1 MNAAQVAAL
10 TAFLK
15 LQTRGFAFDESDD
28 QLSLR
33 LDGQR
38 IATYLLRDEA
48 LTRRAF
54 VNVHT
59 PSGIPVTRRFPSQTP
74 DNNDHPEMH
83 PGIWMSFGW
92 IDGNDYWRLTSPV
105 VFDRFLQPPTA
116 NGNEATFATRDR
128 YMDPSGE
135 KTICMQDTSYRWQR
149 VDQGLRLD
157 WDATFF
163 SDEHDVVFGDQ
174 EESGLAI
181 RIASPLRVDG
191 GSGEIQNDQGQRN
204 GKGTWG
210 QEFTWID
217 YSGTVGDV
225 RAGILIVPHPD
236 NPRASW
242 AHSRDYGAL
251 VANPFPRQPKER
263 REPYVTT
270 TIPKGKPFRLRYSM
284 LLRESPAAT
293 FDAEALART
302 LRE

>member
-1 MNAAQVAAL
+1 
-10 TAFLK
+10 
-15 LQTRGFAFDESDD
+15 
-28 QLSLR
+28 
-33 LDGQR
+33 
-38 IATYLLRDEA
+38 
-48 LTRRAF
+48 
-54 VNVHT
+54 
-59 PSGIPVTRRFPSQTP
+59 
-74 DNNDHPEMH
+74 
-83 PGIWMSFGW
+83 
-92 IDGNDYWRLTSPV
+92 
-105 VFDRFLQPPTA
+105 
-116 NGNEATFATRDR
+116 
-128 YMDPSGE
+128 
-135 KTICMQDTSYRWQR
+135 
-149 VDQGLRLD
+149 
-157 WDATFF
+157 
-163 SDEHDVVFGDQ
+163 VFGDQ

-181 RIASPLRVDG
+181 RIASPLRVEG

-270 TIPKGKPFRLRYSM
+270 TIPKGKPFRLRYS
-284 LLRESPAAT
+284 LLLHEGPAAT